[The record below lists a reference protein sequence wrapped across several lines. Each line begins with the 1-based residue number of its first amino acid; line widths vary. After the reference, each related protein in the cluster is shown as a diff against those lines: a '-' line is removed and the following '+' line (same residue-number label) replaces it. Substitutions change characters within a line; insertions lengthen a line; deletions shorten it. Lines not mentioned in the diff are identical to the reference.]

1 MNTFLENMIF
11 IALIISIEA
20 LFATTFI
27 YAIKSSKIATIIDRV
42 MDAPETDEWTD
53 RKPFGM
59 YLFWKRLFDIIMS
72 VSALIIFSPIFLYTF
87 LLLKLLGIK
96 PILITRRI
104 IGHKGKIV
112 KVYRFNTRRRP
123 EAKVFNDICRPINQL
138 RLDRFPMYFSVLKGD
153 LSIVGL
159 ENIRYDAEG
168 TENRRLKEYQY
179 YRPGMVSL
187 SNIYQEQSAATEFNK
202 KYIANAGVKLDI
214 AIMLYVVK
222 NVWKSIDD

>member
-1 MNTFLENMIF
+1 M
-11 IALIISIEA
+11 
-20 LFATTFI
+20 
-27 YAIKSSKIATIIDRV
+27 
-42 MDAPETDEWTD
+42 
-53 RKPFGM
+53 
-59 YLFWKRLFDIIMS
+59 
-72 VSALIIFSPIFLYTF
+72 
-87 LLLKLLGIK
+87 
-96 PILITRRI
+96 
-104 IGHKGKIV
+104 
-112 KVYRFNTRRRP
+112 
-123 EAKVFNDICRPINQL
+123 
-138 RLDRFPMYFSVLKGD
+138 RLDRFPKYFSVLKGD